1 MDWLCGDDFVCHRTY
16 FADCLLGAEERR
28 RVEGEN
34 ILKKIVVLTFLLISV
49 VVYIQMSGERNKEL
63 EESVLAAMEK
73 ESGKEIDLN
82 QFTDFDWEQAYLF
95 SPYTPQEDISRQLG
109 IYYKD
114 PSSIDMRDDI
124 NLLVFLNKNKVVQYA
139 EISREYG
146 DLVIGTDDGLS
157 PSNGT
162 LTIKRH

>member
-1 MDWLCGDDFVCHRTY
+1 MINKQKIRNAIPG
-16 FADCLLGAEERR
+16 LGL
-28 RVEGEN
+28 
-34 ILKKIVVLTFLLISV
+34 IFLLIGV
-49 VVYIQMSGERNKEL
+49 VVYLQVTDERNKDL
-63 EESVLAAMEK
+63 EQSVRLAMKKESVE
-73 ESGKEIDLN
+73 EIDLN
-82 QFTDFDWEQAYLF
+82 RFTDFDWEQAYLF

-146 DLVIGTDDGLS
+146 DLVIDTDDGLS
-157 PSNGT
+157 PSNAT
-162 LTIKRH
+162 LTIKKH